1 MKAKITV
8 EWLNDWTNNEIYDA
22 PYNEFWALK
31 TILRECLKQVF
42 KGSARKTDD
51 ANVYVPESGLMIKMF
66 WWSKLKRFS
75 QINGFLVS

>member
-31 TILRECLKQVF
+31 TILPGVP
-42 KGSARKTDD
+42 KT
-51 ANVYVPESGLMIKMF
+51 
-66 WWSKLKRFS
+66 
-75 QINGFLVS
+75 GF